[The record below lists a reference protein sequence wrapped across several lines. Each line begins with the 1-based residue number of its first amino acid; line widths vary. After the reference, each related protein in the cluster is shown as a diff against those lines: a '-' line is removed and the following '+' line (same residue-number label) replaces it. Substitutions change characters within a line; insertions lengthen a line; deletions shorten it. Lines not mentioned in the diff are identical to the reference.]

1 MENAKSNIKKNKT
14 FKKILCYFGLV
25 ILNILLFAPMICR
38 IAFKDTKPKTK
49 EDVITILNCEKTD
62 ESVRSTFV
70 NDEPINISYNVK
82 GNYEQATDEDIET
95 IINNPVLKKLISYSR
110 PVYNDQTN
118 LSTIKFN
125 VSAARGSLDYE
136 IVFSN
141 ITNQEEFFRS
151 NAFSCNRTTQ

>member
-1 MENAKSNIKKNKT
+1 MENAKSNIKKNKM

-25 ILNILLFAPMICR
+25 VLNILLFAPMICR
-38 IAFKDTKPKTK
+38 IAFKDTKPKVK
-49 EDVITILNCEKTD
+49 EDVIVILNCEKTD

-70 NDEPINISYNVK
+70 NDEPINISYNIR

-110 PVYNDQTN
+110 PVYNEETN

-125 VSAARGSLDYE
+125 VSATRGSLDYE

-151 NAFSCNRTTQ
+151 NNFSCNRMTQ